1 MRKQLPPHSRVISL
15 HVSRVTTLSWSC
27 YGDAQTDPPG
37 EGERER
43 EGENREGERPIY
55 SNTTHFIKSARV
67 LLNDYLIATRA
78 HEWVG
83 VGFMCDRDPEPEP
96 CDQTIPELL
105 TQKKTAVL

>member
-1 MRKQLPPHSRVISL
+1 MRKQLLPHSRVISL
-15 HVSRVTTLSWSC
+15 HVSRVTTWSWSC

-43 EGENREGERPIY
+43 EGREGERPIY
-55 SNTTHFIKSARV
+55 SNTTHFIESARV

-83 VGFMCDRDPEPEP
+83 VGCMCGGNPEPEP